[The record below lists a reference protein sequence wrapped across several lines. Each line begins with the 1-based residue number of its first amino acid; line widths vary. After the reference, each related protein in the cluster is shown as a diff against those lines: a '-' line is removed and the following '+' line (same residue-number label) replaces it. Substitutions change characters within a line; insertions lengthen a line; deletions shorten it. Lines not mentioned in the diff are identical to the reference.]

1 MGLALIGR
9 KGEKFMLKSELLE
22 RLKDIADDADINET
36 ILSIEDFAKSSKFDT
51 NKLTIEDF
59 KNVLANNKEIKAY
72 YTSALDSGIS
82 KAVNSHDEK
91 FKKEKLPLLVDAEIK
106 KRSNEGKS
114 ETEIQL
120 QEMKEQLEKMKAEK
134 LKADMSAKYTKVLS
148 EKGLST
154 ELIDFVLGADDETT
168 TANIDKINSIIG
180 NVANSRVK
188 EKIGES
194 SYKQEGISNS
204 NVGKIT
210 WEQVVENP
218 KLYSD
223 YMSQN
228 KE

>member
-1 MGLALIGR
+1 
-9 KGEKFMLKSELLE
+9 MLKSELLE

-91 FKKEKLPLLVDAEIK
+91 FKKEKLPSIIEAEIK

-154 ELIDFVLGADDETT
+154 ELIDFVLGTDDETT

>member
-1 MGLALIGR
+1 
-9 KGEKFMLKSELLE
+9 MLKSELLE
-22 RLKDIADDADINET
+22 KLKDIADDADINET

-194 SYKQEGISNS
+194 SYKQEGISDS

>member
-1 MGLALIGR
+1 
-9 KGEKFMLKSELLE
+9 MLKSELLE

>member
-1 MGLALIGR
+1 M
-9 KGEKFMLKSELLE
+9 
-22 RLKDIADDADINET
+22 
-36 ILSIEDFAKSSKFDT
+36 
-51 NKLTIEDF
+51 
-59 KNVLANNKEIKAY
+59 
-72 YTSALDSGIS
+72 
-82 KAVNSHDEK
+82 
-91 FKKEKLPLLVDAEIK
+91 
-106 KRSNEGKS
+106 
-114 ETEIQL
+114 
-120 QEMKEQLEKMKAEK
+120 
-134 LKADMSAKYTKVLS
+134 
-148 EKGLST
+148 
-154 ELIDFVLGADDETT
+154 LGADDETT

>member
-1 MGLALIGR
+1 M
-9 KGEKFMLKSELLE
+9 
-22 RLKDIADDADINET
+22 
-36 ILSIEDFAKSSKFDT
+36 
-51 NKLTIEDF
+51 
-59 KNVLANNKEIKAY
+59 
-72 YTSALDSGIS
+72 
-82 KAVNSHDEK
+82 
-91 FKKEKLPLLVDAEIK
+91 PLLVDAEIK

-180 NVANSRVK
+180 NVANNRVK

-194 SYKQEGISNS
+194 SYKQEGTKNT

-210 WEQVVENP
+210 WEQVVERREHRR
-218 KLYSD
+218 LHD
-223 YMSQN
+223 YPRHRLHQEKQRSSFLPLFCHQRCPRASFPTPAFPWN
-228 KE
+228 SCRRACS

>member
-1 MGLALIGR
+1 M
-9 KGEKFMLKSELLE
+9 KKSELLE
-22 RLKDIADDADINET
+22 KLKDIQEDAEIDET
-36 ILSIEDFAKSSKFDT
+36 INGIEGLIKPSTNLETLSVD
-51 NKLTIEDF
+51 DF
-59 KNVLANNKEIKAY
+59 KNMLANNKEIKGY
-72 YTSALDSGIS
+72 YTSSIDSAIS
-82 KAVNSHDEK
+82 KAIDSHDKK
-91 FKKEKLPLLVDAEIK
+91 FMAEKLPSLVETEIK

-194 SYKQEGISNS
+194 SYKQEGTKNT

-218 KLYSD
+218 ELLPQYQEQ
-223 YMSQN
+223 QN
-228 KE
+228 K

>member
-1 MGLALIGR
+1 
-9 KGEKFMLKSELLE
+9 MLKSELLE
-22 RLKDIADDADINET
+22 RLKDIADDADVNET
-36 ILSIEDFAKSSKFDT
+36 ILGIEDFAKSSKFDT

-91 FKKEKLPLLVDAEIK
+91 FKKEKLPGIIESEIK

-194 SYKQEGISNS
+194 SYKQEGTKNT

>member
-1 MGLALIGR
+1 
-9 KGEKFMLKSELLE
+9 MLKSELLE
-22 RLKDIADDADINET
+22 KLKDIADDADINET

-91 FKKEKLPLLVDAEIK
+91 FKKEKLPGIIEAEIK

-134 LKADMSAKYTKVLS
+134 L
-148 EKGLST
+148 
-154 ELIDFVLGADDETT
+154 
-168 TANIDKINSIIG
+168 
-180 NVANSRVK
+180 R
-188 EKIGES
+188 
-194 SYKQEGISNS
+194 
-204 NVGKIT
+204 
-210 WEQVVENP
+210 
-218 KLYSD
+218 
-223 YMSQN
+223 
-228 KE
+228 

>member
-1 MGLALIGR
+1 MI
-9 KGEKFMLKSELLE
+9 KSELLE
-22 RLKDIADDADINET
+22 KLKDIADDADINET

-91 FKKEKLPLLVDAEIK
+91 FKKEKLPGIIESEIK

-148 EKGLST
+148 EKGLSA

>member
-1 MGLALIGR
+1 
-9 KGEKFMLKSELLE
+9 MLKSELLE
-22 RLKDIADDADINET
+22 KLKDIADDADINET

-91 FKKEKLPLLVDAEIK
+91 FKKEKLPGIIEAEIK

-223 YMSQN
+223 YMRQN

>member
-1 MGLALIGR
+1 M
-9 KGEKFMLKSELLE
+9 KKSELLE
-22 RLKDIADDADINET
+22 KLKDIADDADINET

>member
-1 MGLALIGR
+1 
-9 KGEKFMLKSELLE
+9 MLKSELLE
-22 RLKDIADDADINET
+22 KIKNIADDADINET

>member
-1 MGLALIGR
+1 
-9 KGEKFMLKSELLE
+9 MLKSELLE
-22 RLKDIADDADINET
+22 KLKDIADDADINET